1 MVRVVMVGVSVH
13 QEFQASQEA
22 LDPRDQQ
29 VLRDH
34 PVIMD
39 LKDPW
44 AHGERKAM
52 KETVEDRDH
61 QAAKELK
68 DLQAQAVTKVKQ
80 VPLALRDLEDP
91 QVQLVPLETRVI
103 QALVESKVLL
113 APRDPKGP
121 QVQLVPLETRVIQA
135 LVESKVLLAPRDL
148 RGPQVQLVPME
159 TRVIQELVEVKVPQV
174 PRVLQDR
181 LVVIGNSAFLRRKM
195 EGTLDWS
202 R

>member
-1 MVRVVMVGVSVH
+1 MVGVSVH

-44 AHGERKAM
+44 AHEKRKVM
-52 KETVEDRDH
+52 KELVEDR
-61 QAAKELK
+61 

-80 VPLALRDLEDP
+80 VPLALRDLKD
-91 QVQLVPLETRVI
+91 
-103 QALVESKVLL
+103 
-113 APRDPKGP
+113 
-121 QVQLVPLETRVIQA
+121 
-135 LVESKVLLAPRDL
+135 
-148 RGPQVQLVPME
+148 PQVQLVPME
-159 TRVIQELVEVKVPQV
+159 TKVRQVLVEVKVPQD
-174 PRVLQDR
+174 PRVLLDR
-181 LVVIGNSAFLRRKM
+181 LVVIGNSAFLRIWTM
-195 EGTLDWS
+195 EGALDWS

>member
-1 MVRVVMVGVSVH
+1 MVGVSVH
-13 QEFQASQEA
+13 REFQASLEA
-22 LDPRDQQ
+22 LNPREQQ

-44 AHGERKAM
+44 AHEETKAM
-52 KETVEDRDH
+52 KEPVEDRDH
-61 QAAKELK
+61 QVPAGTKEK
-68 DLQAQAVTKVKQ
+68 QAPL
-80 VPLALRDLEDP
+80 VPRDLKDP

-103 QALVESKVLL
+103 QV
-113 APRDPKGP
+113 
-121 QVQLVPLETRVIQA
+121 
-135 LVESKVLLAPRDL
+135 
-148 RGPQVQLVPME
+148 
-159 TRVIQELVEVKVPQV
+159 LVEVKVPQV

-181 LVVIGNSAFLRRKM
+181 LLVIGNNAFLRICTM

>member
-1 MVRVVMVGVSVH
+1 MVPVVMVGVSVH

-44 AHGERKAM
+44 AHEETKVM
-52 KETVEDRDH
+52 KEPVEDR
-61 QAAKELK
+61 

-80 VPLALRDLEDP
+80 VPLALRDLKD
-91 QVQLVPLETRVI
+91 
-103 QALVESKVLL
+103 
-113 APRDPKGP
+113 
-121 QVQLVPLETRVIQA
+121 
-135 LVESKVLLAPRDL
+135 
-148 RGPQVQLVPME
+148 PQVQLVPME
-159 TRVIQELVEVKVPQV
+159 TRVIQVLVEVKVPQV

-181 LVVIGNSAFLRRKM
+181 LVVIGNSTFLRN
-195 EGTLDWS
+195 
-202 R
+202 